1 MFYYIT
7 NQYFTNSSSQIISP
21 TPEASGAELSIIQ
34 IGSFGKN
41 LAEDCF
47 GVVDI
52 RSGTT

>member
-1 MFYYIT
+1 MFYYIS
-7 NQYFTNSSSQIISP
+7 NQYFTYSSSQINNH

-41 LAEDCF
+41 VAEDCF